1 MNLLFVHDGPLY
13 YDDNGV
19 FYEFAYHKLKE
30 RYSILAENISFL
42 IRTEKLVG
50 NTSFTAV
57 PKEIT
62 IISVPNFKTIRH
74 HFSNKKIAKKIIQ
87 EAVYNADYIV
97 LRTQS
102 SIAQLAYKYVQ
113 LYSKPFI
120 VECVGCSWDAY
131 WNHSILGKIVAP
143 YMEYQTRK
151 IIKHSKYVYYV
162 TSEFLQRKYPT
173 KAKSIACSNVV
184 LEKIDDSILEKR
196 LKKINALAHK
206 QKIVLGTAA
215 SLDTR
220 YKGQEYVIKAMKNL
234 KKQGID
240 IEYRLA
246 GGHNWNNSNTFLED
260 LAKKCEVAE
269 NVVFEGNLDKDKILD
284 FYDGI
289 DFYIQPSKQEGLP
302 RAVIEAMSRGC
313 PVLGSNLAGIPEL
326 IQEEC
331 LFTKGNVRAVV
342 NVIKRACK
350 MDLQKISIQNF
361 EKSKSF
367 KNEVLE
373 KRRILFYTE
382 FLNDL
387 NKG

>member
-13 YDDNGV
+13 YDDKGV
-19 FYEFAYHKLKE
+19 FYEFAYHRLKE
-30 RYSILAENISFL
+30 RYSILAENVSFL

-50 NTSFTAV
+50 NKNFTPV

-62 IISVPNFKTIRH
+62 IISVPNFKTIKH
-74 HFSNKKIAKKIIQ
+74 HFYNKKIAKRIIQ
-87 EAVYNADYIV
+87 EAVFKADYVV

-102 SIAQLAYKYVQ
+102 SIAQLAYKYVK
-113 LYSKPFI
+113 LYQKPFI

-131 WNHSILGKIVAP
+131 WNHSFLGKIVAP
-143 YMEYQTRK
+143 YMEYKTRN

-162 TSEFLQRKYPT
+162 TSEFLQKKYPT
-173 KAKSIACSNVV
+173 KAKSISCSNVV
-184 LEKIDDSILEKR
+184 LEEIDDSILERR
-196 LKKINALAHK
+196 LKKINTVAQNHK
-206 QKIVLGTAA
+206 LILGTAA

-220 YKGQEYVIKAMKNL
+220 YKGQEYVIKAMKIL
-234 KKQGID
+234 KQQGIE

-260 LAKKCEVAE
+260 LAKKCGVAE
-269 NVVFEGNLDKDKILD
+269 YVIFEGNLNKDRILD

-289 DFYIQPSKQEGLP
+289 DIYIQPSKQEGLP

-326 IQEEC
+326 IQKEC
-331 LFTKGNVRAVV
+331 LFKKGNVRSVV
-342 NVIKRACK
+342 NVIKRACN
-350 MDLQKISIQNF
+350 MDLQRIAIQNF

-367 KNEVLE
+367 NNEVLE
-373 KRRILFYTE
+373 KRRTSFYLE
-382 FLNDL
+382 FLHDL
-387 NKG
+387 NKR